1 MPKGQDHH
9 AKGLPSVQ
17 ALQLV
22 RVAGGPRRRAG
33 RRRRPGHGARWAELV
48 ALGVEV
54 VVGTRGAHLAEV
66 PVGSL
71 RTAVGLSAAG
81 KLVLPSVRRGLLQ

>member
-9 AKGLPSVQ
+9 AIGSPSVQ

-22 RVAGGPRRRAG
+22 RAAGGPRRRAG

-54 VVGTRGAHLAEV
+54 VVGTRGGKAAVDSVGDDERAERT
-66 PVGSL
+66 PRNSLNLGSVWC
-71 RTAVGLSAAG
+71 TE
-81 KLVLPSVRRGLLQ
+81 PI